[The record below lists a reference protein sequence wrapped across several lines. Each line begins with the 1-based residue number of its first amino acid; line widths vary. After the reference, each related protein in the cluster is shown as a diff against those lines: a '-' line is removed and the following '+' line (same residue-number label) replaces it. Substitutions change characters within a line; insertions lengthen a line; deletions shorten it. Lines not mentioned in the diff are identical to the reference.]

1 MVARD
6 RFKYRF
12 KISALR
18 PNSLSF
24 LENTPEIS
32 LKCDFNTV
40 EAFRSLTSASAG
52 AVGVKEKG
60 GFVLSST

>member
-18 PNSLSF
+18 LDSLSF
-24 LENTPEIS
+24 FEN
-32 LKCDFNTV
+32 
-40 EAFRSLTSASAG
+40 
-52 AVGVKEKG
+52 VKKMNLNSILRCHSFH
-60 GFVLSST
+60 FVDY